1 MRPGEGKGGAGGGA
15 RRAEH
20 MSRISI
26 MLLKYCL
33 ARIILKRTRKRRNLK
48 QQGQC
53 PLKIGSKMSS
63 MYAQEEHR
71 IGEKRTCFRWHL
83 LSKEDNLEILA
94 GMRNKIQRDN
104 IMKRQ
109 TIRQPYPESRAAKD
123 QSKISGL
130 HIKEV
135 VSAFY

>member
-1 MRPGEGKGGAGGGA
+1 
-15 RRAEH
+15 

-33 ARIILKRTRKRRNLK
+33 ARITLKKTGKRRNLK

-63 MYAQEEHR
+63 IYTQEEHR
-71 IGEKRTCFRWHL
+71 ICEKKTCFHWHL
-83 LSKEDNLEILA
+83 LSKEYNLEILA
-94 GMRNKIQRDN
+94 GMRNKTQRDN
-104 IMKRQ
+104 IIKRQ
-109 TIRQPYPESRAAKD
+109 TIRQPYPESHAAKD